1 MKRNEEAEQAEEQ
14 EYTVEEAKNQMLA
27 NEKELI
33 AGILEAA
40 NYKEDVIKKINIVRN
55 GEMKFSFFV
64 RAVSEEESALCKK
77 KSTKYIRNKQLGM
90 KFPEDTNTSQYNS
103 HLIYTATV
111 EGADGKKVWDNKE
124 LWSALNVLNG
134 VDLVDKVL
142 MAGEKERVIGEI
154 EELSGFESQVEEV
167 VKN

>member
-1 MKRNEEAEQAEEQ
+1 MKQNGEVNQTEEQ
-14 EYTVEEAKNQMLA
+14 EYTVEEAKNQMRV

-40 NYKEDVIKKINIVRN
+40 NYKEDVIRKINIIRN
-55 GEMKFSFFV
+55 GETKFSFFV
-64 RAVSEEESALCKK
+64 RAISEEESAACKK
-77 KSTKYIRNKQLGM
+77 KSTKYVRNKQLGM

-103 HLIYTATV
+103 NLIYTATV
-111 EGADGKKVWDNKE
+111 EGTDGKKVWDNKE
-124 LWSALNVLNG
+124 LWNALNVING

-142 MAGEKERVIGEI
+142 MAGEKDRVIDVI
-154 EELSGFESQVEEV
+154 EALSGFESQIEEV